1 MYNQVIRKDCDW
13 SNVSSA
19 EKSNK
24 KHMIVEGHV
33 HPFSLFIFIFKLS
46 KSTKWMQIHYI
57 CINLQIINS
66 FVSPHF
72 FFVS

>member
-33 HPFSLFIFIFKLS
+33 HPFNLFIFIFKLS
-46 KSTKWMQIHYI
+46 KST
-57 CINLQIINS
+57 
-66 FVSPHF
+66 
-72 FFVS
+72 